1 MRQRRASDFL
11 CERSVEF
18 RAADAAVED
27 GMTLVG
33 YAAVF
38 GTPTTIQSWE
48 GDFTEEMRKGAFKKT
63 LREKTPV
70 IQFNHGHDSRVGSV
84 PIGVFKTIQ
93 EDEQGLYVEA
103 PLFDNDLVKPVRQAV
118 EGGAIT
124 GMSIKFTVVRDEWRD
139 NTGKKIKPDEL
150 YELLWNP
157 GDRGPLQR
165 SILEVKLMEAGPVV
179 FPAYTETSVGMRSE
193 DNPFAGMSEEEI
205 RTAVTESY
213 ARRMPDDVPEDA
225 APERTSEESEDAAP
239 EGTSSETEDAAPN
252 ERTSEGVKKEIT
264 RKPFKRLP
272 VKRDAFKHLATYKK
286 EV

>member
-1 MRQRRASDFL
+1 MRRHQASNFL
-11 CERSVEF
+11 CERAVEF
-18 RAADAAVED
+18 RAKESDDAD

-38 GTPTTIQSWE
+38 DTPTMIQSWE
-48 GDFTEEMRKGAFKKT
+48 GEFEEDMRKGAFKKT

-70 IQFNHGHDSRVGSV
+70 IQFNHGHDMRVGSV
-84 PIGVFKTIQ
+84 PIGVFRKIE
-93 EDEQGLYVEA
+93 EDTEGLYVEA

-139 NTGKKIKPDEL
+139 KDGKKIKPTEL

-157 GDRGPLQR
+157 GDRGPLKR
-165 SILEVKLMEAGPVV
+165 TILEVKLMEAGPVV
-179 FPAYTETSVGMRSE
+179 FPAYTDTSVGMRSD
-193 DNPFAGMSEEEI
+193 DNPFSGMSEEDV
-205 RTAVTESY
+205 RSAVTESY
-213 ARRMPDDVPEDA
+213 TRRMPRDTPEDA
-225 APERTSEESEDAAP
+225 VPERTSEEAEDAAP
-239 EGTSSETEDAAPN
+239 EGTSSDSPDAVP

-272 VKRDAFKHLATYKK
+272 VKREAFAHLATYRK